1 MKFPK
6 INKQPSRSVTVPKL
20 SGGIN
25 MRDAVTM
32 VQDNQ
37 LTDSKNM
44 WYKDNILKTRPGLK
58 KCGALSYDGYIPEIA
73 CGYEFTDVKKE
84 NATKIID
91 GKLCQLVSR
100 HTFFKHL
107 DESTGTTLNTDDLLD
122 SASHIQFFWVGSYQD
137 GNGEKSVYSEELPA
151 ITSDNYV
158 CYKNYFAV
166 QDKKD
171 LYCFCETN
179 DGGDI
184 YKLSEDGSEWTR
196 LKDDGNDIYAP
207 LVMTHC
213 KKYSYGPSTSQ
224 SKLLENGA
232 VMFEGYNLLSGY
244 YRMIWSTFNSDVA
257 SITSDTDDT
266 RRHPMNYGLLF
277 NAFEY
282 VGKTV
287 TAKITDRSGTVYTH
301 SVKIQSSSG
310 WQVEQ
315 TNQGDNIYL
324 AVAGKLLAFF
334 ASPTPKN
341 DSYDNAMVTEN
352 DYVEDNM
359 EITAPCPNSTENLKK
374 VFSMQ
379 KNIWFGGDA
388 AGISG
393 GTRLFLGGNTEEKE
407 KSLVLWSG
415 LNNPLYFP
423 ENCYAY
429 VGNSNQAVTA
439 FGRQNDTLVIFK
451 ERETFYTQYTRN
463 SNISAS
469 DLINQNVVDYT
480 ASSVYF
486 PIVQLHSAI
495 GCDCPDTVEL
505 CRNRLVWACADGN
518 VYTLITE
525 NQYSERN
532 IYCLSDM
539 IKRRLKNE
547 NALEY
552 ARSCDWN
559 GHYLLFV
566 GSHVYVMNYESYGY
580 VYASSYNKT
589 DDAQVM
595 IPWWY
600 WELPSDISDVFLG
613 GNTPVCVSLSDKSPQ
628 GGYAFQADIDVFNL
642 DENAVK
648 DITESETDIP
658 SMFLTKIFDFGMP
671 HYFKNVP
678 LINMAFGNNG
688 GKPISISFVTE
699 QGEEQGETVTLSESN
714 KDEYSPEYVHNR
726 QLRPCVRLINRI
738 GVKAECQGAMS
749 VDSISLDYRALGGAR

>member
-44 WYKDNILKTRPGLK
+44 WYKDNILKTRPGTEKL
-58 KCGALSYDGYIPEIA
+58 GVLSYDEYNPTINAGHTSTYSQ
-73 CGYEFTDVKKE
+73 KE
-84 NATKIID
+84 NATKVIN
-91 GKLCQLVSR
+91 GTLCQLMSR
-100 HTFFKHL
+100 RTDFKHSI
-107 DESTGTTLNTDDLLD
+107 ETGGNLYD
-122 SASHIQFFWVGSYQD
+122 SVTRIQFFWVGKGS
-137 GNGEKSVYSEELPA
+137 SSIISELPP

-158 CYKNYFAV
+158 CYKNSFV
-166 QDKKD
+166 IQDKKE
-171 LYCFCETN
+171 LYCFCETEN
-179 DGGDI
+179 GGDI

-196 LKDDGNDIYAP
+196 LKNDGNDIYAP

-213 KKYSYGPSTSQ
+213 KTDVLRGYTGTQ
-224 SKLLENGA
+224 L
-232 VMFEGYNLLSGY
+232 EGYNLIGNY
-244 YRMIWSTFNSDVA
+244 YRMIYSTVNKELLSA
-257 SITSDTDDT
+257 TSDNGWHLMYYYLPYDYDTDGEAGFGDGT
-266 RRHPMNYGLLF
+266 YVKVIITDKDGKKTEHMAYKTSSDSSYYEIDDDGNRKVGTDGLSLVVYGSLLKF
-277 NAFEY
+277 DIINDGIWE
-282 VGKTV
+282 
-287 TAKITDRSGTVYTH
+287 TAKAYKS
-301 SVKIQSSSG
+301 
-310 WQVEQ
+310 
-315 TNQGDNIYL
+315 
-324 AVAGKLLAFF
+324 
-334 ASPTPKN
+334 
-341 DSYDNAMVTEN
+341 

-359 EITAPCPNSTENLKK
+359 EITAPYPKNTANLKK
-374 VFSMQ
+374 VFSMRS
-379 KNIWFGGDA
+379 NIWFGGDA

-393 GTRLFLGGNTEEKE
+393 GTRLFLGGNTEEKG

-463 SNISAS
+463 SNITAS

-486 PIVQLHSAI
+486 PIVQLHSTI

-505 CRNRLVWACADGN
+505 CRNRLVWACADGS
-518 VYTLITE
+518 VYTLMTE

-547 NALEY
+547 YALEY

-580 VYASSYNKT
+580 AYASSYNKT

-600 WELPSDISDVFLG
+600 WEMPFSGSVNAAFISGNSPTFVFGGIYDYDEDINIYLFDEGILTDVG
-613 GNTPVCVSLSDKSPQ
+613 G
-628 GGYAFQADIDVFNL
+628 
-642 DENAVK
+642 
-648 DITESETDIP
+648 DIP

-688 GKPISISFVTE
+688 GAPISVSFVTE

-738 GVKAECQGAMS
+738 GVKAECEGAMS

>member
-25 MRDAVTM
+25 LRDAVTM

-44 WYKDNILKTRPGLK
+44 WYKDNILKTRPALQMVS
-58 KCGALSYDGYIPEIA
+58 ALSYDRYTPSIA
-73 CGYEFTDVKKE
+73 AGHESVDVKDE
-84 NATKIID
+84 NATKVID
-91 GKLCQLVSR
+91 GKLCRLVSR
-100 HTFFKHL
+100 HTEFKHL
-107 DESTGTTLNTDDLLD
+107 IETGGNLYN
-122 SASHIQFFWVGSYQD
+122 SVSHIQFFWVGD
-137 GNGEKSVYSEELPA
+137 GKTVQLPS
-151 ITSDNYV
+151 ITSDNSV
-158 CYKNYFAV
+158 CYKNYFVV
-166 QDKKD
+166 QNKKD
-171 LYCFCETN
+171 LYCFCEKSSGGDVYRLS
-179 DGGDI
+179 DGGSAWERLED
-184 YKLSEDGSEWTR
+184 SE
-196 LKDDGNDIYAP
+196 DIYAP
-207 LVMTHC
+207 IVLTHC
-213 KKYSYGPSTSQ
+213 KPQGSTTLSEAELI
-224 SKLLENGA
+224 KNGA
-232 VMFEGYNLLSGY
+232 AMFEGYNLLGGY
-244 YRMIWSTFNSDVA
+244 YRTIWSTFNKDAAFAVP
-257 SITSDTDDT
+257 DDNGNIF
-266 RRHPMNYGLLF
+266 HMMEYSLLF
-277 NAFEY
+277 DTGDCI
-282 VGKTV
+282 GKKV
-287 TAKITDRSGTVYTH
+287 TAKITKRDGKVYTH
-301 SVKIQSSSG
+301 SVTIQPDPDKNDWSI
-310 WQVEQ
+310 EQ
-315 TNQGDNIYL
+315 TSPGDSLYLGVKDDLFAFLRSDGAYASIYE
-324 AVAGKLLAFF
+324 
-334 ASPTPKN
+334 
-341 DSYDNAMVTEN
+341 Y

-359 EITAPCPNSTENLKK
+359 EVTAPCPNDSENYKK
-374 VFSMQ
+374 VFAMQ

-393 GTRLFLGGNTEEKE
+393 GTRLFLGGNTDEKE

-463 SNISAS
+463 SDITAS
-469 DLINQNVVDYT
+469 NLINQNVVDYT

-505 CRNRLVWACADGN
+505 CRNRLVWACTDGG
-518 VYTLITE
+518 VYTLMTE
-525 NQYSERN
+525 NQFSERN
-532 IYCLSDM
+532 IYCVSDM
-539 IKRRLKNE
+539 IKRRLKKE
-547 NALEY
+547 SSLEY
-552 ARSCDWN
+552 ARSLDWN

-566 GSHVYVMNYESYGY
+566 VSHVYVMNYESYGY

-600 WELPSDISDVFLG
+600 WELPQTGMPKAAFLSGNSPICFFGGIYDYNSDINVL
-613 GNTPVCVSLSDKSPQ
+613 K
-628 GGYAFQADIDVFNL
+628 L

-648 DITESETDIP
+648 DSIAGETDIP

-678 LINMAFGNNG
+678 LINMAFGNNSG
-688 GKPISISFVTE
+688 EPISVSFVTE
-699 QGEEQGETVTLSESN
+699 QGEEQGETVALSESN

-738 GVKAECQGAMS
+738 GVRAECDGAMS

>member
-25 MRDAVTM
+25 LRDAVTM

-44 WYKDNILKTRPGLK
+44 WYKDNILKTRPGMYTNSNMK
-58 KCGALSYDGYIPEIA
+58 K
-73 CGYEFTDVKKE
+73 DVAMLNEVE
-84 NATKIID
+84 NSGKPIDIYMTKN
-91 GKLCQLVSR
+91 GKLYRLFYYEVVGERHADTDYTQL
-100 HTFFKHL
+100 
-107 DESTGTTLNTDDLLD
+107 ESAAEGGM
-122 SASHIQFFWVGSYQD
+122 FWVSSND
-137 GNGEKSVYSEELPA
+137 IISLPNLPA
-151 ITSDNYV
+151 CLSFAAQ
-158 CYKNYFAV
+158 YK
-166 QDKKD
+166 DK
-171 LYCFCETN
+171 
-179 DGGDI
+179 I
-184 YKLSEDGSEWTR
+184 YAFLINRTIYTMTIDPNENNPQWVKVEE
-196 LKDDGNDIYAP
+196 NDIYAP
-207 LVMTHC
+207 VVYAHC
-213 KKYSYGPSTSQ
+213 KVSNDKYFYGT
-224 SKLLENGA
+224 A
-232 VMFEGYNLLSGY
+232 FEGFNLLCNRYRLIYSTVNPNVEPIDNINRHEMSYSLPEIDYPDKSKFVGEKIIAVITDKNGIKTTHTVTLDSSGY
-244 YRMIWSTFNSDVA
+244 GYENSLQ
-257 SITSDTDDT
+257 SD
-266 RRHPMNYGLLF
+266 GLLMEANLRGITF
-277 NAFEY
+277 YHDAQRFEIHY
-282 VGKTV
+282 
-287 TAKITDRSGTVYTH
+287 ISINDVY
-301 SVKIQSSSG
+301 I
-310 WQVEQ
+310 
-315 TNQGDNIYL
+315 
-324 AVAGKLLAFF
+324 
-334 ASPTPKN
+334 
-341 DSYDNAMVTEN
+341 
-352 DYVEDNM
+352 EDNM
-359 EITAPCPNSTENLKK
+359 EITAPCPNSQENLEK
-374 VFSMQ
+374 VFSMRRAL
-379 KNIWFGGDA
+379 WFGGDA

-393 GTRLFLGGNTEEKE
+393 GTRLFLGGNTKEKE

-423 ENCYAY
+423 ENCYSY

-463 SNISAS
+463 SDITAS

-518 VYTLITE
+518 VYTLVSQ

-539 IKRRLKNE
+539 IKRRLSTENDLKN
-547 NALEY
+547 AH
-552 ARSCDWN
+552 SVDWE

-566 GSHVYVMNYESYGY
+566 GNHAYVMNYESYGY
-580 VYASSYNKT
+580 VNAAYYNKT
-589 DDAQVM
+589 EDAQVM
-595 IPWWY
+595 TPWWI
-600 WELPSDISDVFLG
+600 WELPNTEEYITLQAAFVSGTELFCVHYNSDGYISHYFARRFDSTLDSDINDSG
-613 GNTPVCVSLSDKSPQ
+613 EETP
-628 GGYAFQADIDVFNL
+628 IN
-642 DENAVK
+642 
-648 DITESETDIP
+648 
-658 SMFLTKIFDFGMP
+658 SMIQTKIFDFNMP

-688 GKPISISFVTE
+688 GEPISVSFVTE

-738 GVKAECQGAMS
+738 GVKAECEGAMS

>member
-1 MKFPK
+1 MKFPR
-6 INKQPSRSVTVPKL
+6 INKQPLHSVTVPKL

-25 MRDAVTM
+25 LRDAVTM
-32 VQDNQ
+32 VQDDQ

-44 WYKDNILKTRPGLK
+44 WYKDNILKTRPGIHTAGK
-58 KCGALSYDGYIPEIA
+58 LSYDGYNPPL
-73 CGYEFTDVKKE
+73 GGHDSVSVQKE
-84 NATKIID
+84 NAVKTIGGKIY
-91 GKLCQLVSR
+91 QLVSR
-100 HTFFKHL
+100 HTEFRYL
-107 DESTGTTLNTDDLLD
+107 IETGGELHD
-122 SASHIQFFWVGSYQD
+122 SVSHIQFFWVCA
-137 GNGEKSVYSEELPA
+137 EKTVPLPA
-151 ITSDNYV
+151 ITGDEGN
-158 CYKNYFAV
+158 CFQNYFAV
-166 QDKKD
+166 QSKD
-171 LYCFCETN
+171 TLYCFCGTAN
-179 DGGDI
+179 AGVI
-184 YKLSEDGSEWTR
+184 YSLSSGESVWKKVEE
-196 LKDDGNDIYAP
+196 KDIYAP
-207 LVMTHC
+207 IIMTHC
-213 KKYSYGPSTSQ
+213 KKPKYGFSISQ
-224 SKLLENGA
+224 SKLLEAGGT
-232 VMFEGYNLLSGY
+232 MFEGYNLISGY
-244 YRMIWSTFNSDVA
+244 YRMRWSTYSDIA
-257 SITSDTDDT
+257 GTQTSETDKT
-266 RRHPMNYGLLF
+266 KRHPMIYELLF

-324 AVAGKLLAFF
+324 AVAGKLLEFF
-334 ASPTPKN
+334 ASPTPTN

-393 GTRLFLGGNTEEKE
+393 GTRLFLCGNTEEKE

-451 ERETFYTQYTRN
+451 ERETFYTQYMRN
-463 SNISAS
+463 GNITAR

-480 ASSVYF
+480 ASNVYF
-486 PIVQLHSAI
+486 PMIQLHSTI

-505 CRNRLVWACADGN
+505 CRNRLVWACRDGN

-525 NQYSERN
+525 NQFSERN

-539 IKRRLKNE
+539 IKRRLQTE
-547 NALEY
+547 NALEL
-552 ARSCDWN
+552 AHSCDWN
-559 GHYLLFV
+559 GHYLLFT
-566 GSHVYVMNYESYGY
+566 GNHVYVMNYESYGY

-589 DDAQVM
+589 DDAQLR

-600 WELPSDISDVFLG
+600 WELPTSSNPAAV
-613 GNTPVCVSLSDKSPQ
+613 LSDMQ
-628 GGYAFQADIDVFNL
+628 ELLFVLNDFYRFDADIDVYRL
-642 DENAVK
+642 DEKAEQ
-648 DITESETDIP
+648 DTMTDQTGIP
-658 SMFLTKIFDFGMP
+658 TMLLTKIFDFNLP
-671 HYFKNVP
+671 HHYKNVP
-678 LINMAFGNNG
+678 LVNMAFGNNG
-688 GKPISISFVTE
+688 GAPIRISFVTD
-699 QGEEQGETVTLSESN
+699 QGEEQGETVELSESDQ
-714 KDEYSPEYVHNR
+714 DEYSPEFVHNR

-738 GVKAECQGAMS
+738 GIKAECEGAMS
-749 VDSISLDYRALGGAR
+749 VDSISIDYRALGGAR

>member
-6 INKQPSRSVTVPKL
+6 INKQPLRTVTVPEL

-25 MRDAVTM
+25 LRDAVTM

-44 WYKDNILKTRPGLK
+44 WYKDNILKTRPGTEKL
-58 KCGALSYDGYIPEIA
+58 GVLSYDGYNPTINA
-73 CGYEFTDVKKE
+73 GHTSTYSQKE
-84 NATKIID
+84 NATKVIN
-91 GKLCQLVSR
+91 GALCQLMSR
-100 HTFFKHL
+100 RTDFKHL
-107 DESTGTTLNTDDLLD
+107 IETGGNLYD
-122 SASHIQFFWVGSYQD
+122 SVTRIQFFWVGKGS
-137 GNGEKSVYSEELPA
+137 SSIISELPP

-158 CYKNYFAV
+158 CYKNSFV
-166 QDKKD
+166 IQNKKE
-171 LYCFCETN
+171 LYCFCETEN
-179 DGGDI
+179 GGDI
-184 YKLSEDGSEWTR
+184 FKLSDGDSAWVKVEE
-196 LKDDGNDIYAP
+196 KDIYAP
-207 LVMTHC
+207 IIMTHC
-213 KKYSYGPSTSQ
+213 KKPEDIEMNQ
-224 SKLLENGA
+224 SGLLNNGA
-232 VMFEGYNLLSGY
+232 VMLEGYNLISGY
-244 YRMIWSTFNSDVA
+244 YRMIWSTYSNIAAVDKESAMSYVILHSVKDF
-257 SITSDTDDT
+257 
-266 RRHPMNYGLLF
+266 
-277 NAFEY
+277 

-287 TAKITDRSGTVYTH
+287 TVKITDKNGVVYTH
-301 SVKIQSSSG
+301 SVKIQSNSG
-310 WQVEQ
+310 WQME
-315 TNQGDNIYL
+315 TINRGDNIYL
-324 AVAGKLLAFF
+324 GVNDKYLSFF
-334 ASPTPKN
+334 KSTSN
-341 DSYDNAMVTEN
+341 TEHAWIN
-352 DYVEDNM
+352 ESDYVEDNM
-359 EITAPCPNSTENLKK
+359 EITAPCPNSVENLKK
-374 VFSMQ
+374 VFAMQ

-415 LNNPLYFP
+415 LNKPLYFP

-429 VGNSNQAVTA
+429 VGTSNQAVTA

-463 SNISAS
+463 SDITAS
-469 DLINQNVVDYT
+469 DLINQSVVDYT

-505 CRNRLVWACADGN
+505 CRNRLVWACTDGS
-518 VYTLITE
+518 VYTLMTE

-532 IYCLSDM
+532 IYCISDM

-566 GSHVYVMNYESYGY
+566 GSHVYVMNYASYGY
-580 VYASSYNKT
+580 AYASSYNKT
-589 DDAQVM
+589 EDAQVM

-600 WELPSDISDVFLG
+600 WEMPFSGSVNAAFISGNSPTFVFGGIYDYDEDINIYLFDEGILTDVG
-613 GNTPVCVSLSDKSPQ
+613 G
-628 GGYAFQADIDVFNL
+628 
-642 DENAVK
+642 
-648 DITESETDIP
+648 DIP

-688 GKPISISFVTE
+688 GEPISVSFVTE

-726 QLRPCVRLINRI
+726 QLRPCVRLVNRI
-738 GVKAECQGAMS
+738 GVRAECEGAMS

>member
-44 WYKDNILKTRPGLK
+44 WYKDNILKTRPGTEKL
-58 KCGALSYDGYIPEIA
+58 GVLSYDEYNPTINAGHTSTYSQ
-73 CGYEFTDVKKE
+73 KE
-84 NATKIID
+84 NATKVIN
-91 GKLCQLVSR
+91 GALCQLMSR
-100 HTFFKHL
+100 RTDFKYL
-107 DESTGTTLNTDDLLD
+107 IETGGNLYD
-122 SASHIQFFWVGSYQD
+122 SVTRIQFFWVGKGS
-137 GNGEKSVYSEELPA
+137 SSIISELPP

-158 CYKNYFAV
+158 CYKNSFV
-166 QDKKD
+166 IQDKKE
-171 LYCFCETN
+171 LYCFCETEN
-179 DGGDI
+179 GGDI
-184 YKLSEDGSEWTR
+184 FKLSDGDSAWVKVEDNG
-196 LKDDGNDIYAP
+196 KDIYAP

-213 KKYSYGPSTSQ
+213 KSTDHLMPSESQ
-224 SKLLENGA
+224 ILDAGG

-244 YRMIWSTFNSDVA
+244 YRMIWSTYNNSIA
-257 SITSDTDDT
+257 LPKSESDPTKV
-266 RRHPMNYGLLF
+266 HWMLYGLLHSVRDF
-277 NAFEY
+277 

-287 TAKITDRSGTVYTH
+287 TVKITNQNGSVYTH
-301 SVKIQSSSG
+301 SLTVNNEPG
-310 WQVEQ
+310 WQKEQ
-315 TNQGDNIYL
+315 TDRGDGIYL
-324 AVAGKLLAFF
+324 GVFRKALAFF
-334 ASPTPKN
+334 PSPSSSTFA
-341 DSYDNAMVTEN
+341 YITEN

-359 EITAPCPNSTENLKK
+359 EITAPCPNSVENLKK

-393 GTRLFLGGNTEEKE
+393 GTRLFLGGNAEEKE
-407 KSLVLWSG
+407 KSLVLWSR

-463 SNISAS
+463 SDITAS

-486 PIVQLHSAI
+486 PIIQLHSAI
-495 GCDCPDTVEL
+495 GCDSPDTVEL
-505 CRNRLVWACADGN
+505 CRNRLVWACTDGS

-566 GSHVYVMNYESYGY
+566 ASHVYVMNYESYGY
-580 VYASSYNKT
+580 AYASSYNKT
-589 DDAQVM
+589 EDAQVM

-600 WELPSDISDVFLG
+600 WEMPFSGSVNAAFVSGNSPTFVFGGIYDYDEDINIYLFDEGIFTDVG
-613 GNTPVCVSLSDKSPQ
+613 G
-628 GGYAFQADIDVFNL
+628 
-642 DENAVK
+642 
-648 DITESETDIP
+648 DIP

-688 GKPISISFVTE
+688 GEPISVSFVTE

-738 GVKAECQGAMS
+738 GVKAECEGAMS
-749 VDSISLDYRALGGAR
+749 VDSISLDYRALGGAK

>member
-44 WYKDNILKTRPGLK
+44 WYKDNILKTRPGMHASGDMKYGVAILNEVRNSGK
-58 KCGALSYDGYIPEIA
+58 PIDIYM
-73 CGYEFTDVKKE
+73 
-84 NATKIID
+84 TKN
-91 GKLCQLVSR
+91 GKLYRLFYYEVSGER
-100 HTFFKHL
+100 HS
-107 DESTGTTLNTDDLLD
+107 DTDDNPSLIT
-122 SASHIQFFWVGSYQD
+122 AVEAGMFWISSDDIISLPVLPYPLSFAAQYQD
-137 GNGEKSVYSEELPA
+137 KIYAFLNNQTIYTMTIDPDENNPQWVKVEDNG
-151 ITSDNYV
+151 T
-158 CYKNYFAV
+158 
-166 QDKKD
+166 
-171 LYCFCETN
+171 
-179 DGGDI
+179 
-184 YKLSEDGSEWTR
+184 
-196 LKDDGNDIYAP
+196 DIYAP

-213 KKYSYGPSTSQ
+213 KTN
-224 SKLLENGA
+224 LLRKRTGTQ
-232 VMFEGYNLLSGY
+232 FEGYNLIGNY
-244 YRMIWSTFNSDVA
+244 YRMIYSTVNKELLSSSSDNSWHEMIYQLEFSYDK
-257 SITSDTDDT
+257 DDEAGFG
-266 RRHPMNYGLLF
+266 YGTF
-277 NAFEY
+277 VKA
-282 VGKTV
+282 T
-287 TAKITDRSGTVYTH
+287 ITDKNGKKTEHVAYKMSSDSSYYEIDDDGNRKVGLDGLSLVVDGSILRFQIINDGNWENAKVY
-301 SVKIQSSSG
+301 
-310 WQVEQ
+310 
-315 TNQGDNIYL
+315 
-324 AVAGKLLAFF
+324 
-334 ASPTPKN
+334 AS
-341 DSYDNAMVTEN
+341 

-359 EITAPCPNSTENLKK
+359 LITAPCPNSAENHKK
-374 VFSMQ
+374 VFSMSRAL
-379 KNIWFGGDA
+379 WFGGDA

-415 LNNPLYFP
+415 LNKPLYFP

-463 SNISAS
+463 SDITAS
-469 DLINQNVVDYT
+469 DLINKNVVDYT

-495 GCDCPDTVEL
+495 GCNCPDTVEL

-518 VYTLITE
+518 VYTLISQ

-539 IKRRLKNE
+539 IKRRLSAETDLKN
-547 NALEY
+547 AHS
-552 ARSCDWN
+552 ADWE
-559 GHYLLFV
+559 GHYFLFV
-566 GSHVYVMNYESYGY
+566 GNHAYIMNYESYGY
-580 VYASSYNKT
+580 VNAAYYNKT
-589 DDAQVM
+589 EDAQVM
-595 IPWWY
+595 TPWWL
-600 WELPSDISDVFLG
+600 WDLPCENYITLQSAFVSGVNLFCVYYNSDGYISHYFVRRFDLGLDSDISDSG
-613 GNTPVCVSLSDKSPQ
+613 GEIPIKSMIQ
-628 GGYAFQADIDVFNL
+628 
-642 DENAVK
+642 
-648 DITESETDIP
+648 
-658 SMFLTKIFDFGMP
+658 TKIFDFGMP

-688 GKPISISFVTE
+688 GAPISVSFVTE

-714 KDEYSPEYVHNR
+714 DNEYSPEYVHNR

-738 GVKAECQGAMS
+738 GVKAECEGAMS

>member
-6 INKQPSRSVTVPKL
+6 INKQPSRTVTVPEL

-25 MRDAVTM
+25 LRDAVTM

-44 WYKDNILKTRPGLK
+44 WYKDNILKTRPGTEKL
-58 KCGALSYDGYIPEIA
+58 GVLSYDGYNPTINA
-73 CGYEFTDVKKE
+73 GHTSTYSQKE
-84 NATKIID
+84 NATKVIN
-91 GKLCQLVSR
+91 GALCQLMSR
-100 HTFFKHL
+100 RTDFKYL
-107 DESTGTTLNTDDLLD
+107 IETGGNLYD
-122 SASHIQFFWVGSYQD
+122 SVTRIQFFWVGKGS
-137 GNGEKSVYSEELPA
+137 SSIISELPP

-158 CYKNYFAV
+158 CYKNSFV
-166 QDKKD
+166 IQNKKE
-171 LYCFCETN
+171 LYCFCETEN
-179 DGGDI
+179 GGDI
-184 YKLSEDGSEWTR
+184 FKLSDGDSAWVKVEE
-196 LKDDGNDIYAP
+196 KDIYAP
-207 LVMTHC
+207 IIMTHC
-213 KKYSYGPSTSQ
+213 KKPEDIEMNQ
-224 SKLLENGA
+224 SGLLNNGA
-232 VMFEGYNLLSGY
+232 VMLEGYNLISGY
-244 YRMIWSTFNSDVA
+244 YRMIWSTYSNIAAVDKESA
-257 SITSDTDDT
+257 MS
-266 RRHPMNYGLLF
+266 YGILHSVKDF
-277 NAFEY
+277 

-287 TAKITDRSGTVYTH
+287 TVKITDKNGIVYTH
-301 SVKIQSSSG
+301 SVKIQSNSG
-310 WQVEQ
+310 WQMEQ
-315 TNQGDNIYL
+315 INRGDNIYL
-324 AVAGKLLAFF
+324 GVKDKYLSFF
-334 ASPTPKN
+334 KSTSNMEHAWINES
-341 DSYDNAMVTEN
+341 

-359 EITAPCPNSTENLKK
+359 DITAPCPNSVENLKK
-374 VFSMQ
+374 VFAMQ

-423 ENCYAY
+423 ENCYSY
-429 VGNSNQAVTA
+429 VSNSNQAVTA

-463 SNISAS
+463 SDITAS
-469 DLINQNVVDYT
+469 DLINQSVVDYT

-486 PIVQLHSAI
+486 PIIQLHSAI

-505 CRNRLVWACADGN
+505 CRNRLVWACTDGS
-518 VYTLITE
+518 VYTLMTE

-532 IYCLSDM
+532 IYCISDM

-566 GSHVYVMNYESYGY
+566 GSHVYVMNYASYGY
-580 VYASSYNKT
+580 AYASSYNKT
-589 DDAQVM
+589 EDAQVM

-600 WELPSDISDVFLG
+600 WELPFSGSVNAAFISGNSPTFVFGGIYDYDEDINIYLFDEGILTDVG
-613 GNTPVCVSLSDKSPQ
+613 G
-628 GGYAFQADIDVFNL
+628 
-642 DENAVK
+642 
-648 DITESETDIP
+648 DIP

-678 LINMAFGNNG
+678 LINIAFGNNSG
-688 GKPISISFVTE
+688 EPISVSFVTE

-738 GVKAECQGAMS
+738 GVKAECEGAMS

>member
-44 WYKDNILKTRPGLK
+44 WYKDNILKTRPGAKYL
-58 KCGALSYDGYIPEIA
+58 GALSYDGYNPTINSGHPET
-73 CGYEFTDVKKE
+73 YSQKE
-84 NATKIID
+84 NATKVIN
-91 GKLCQLVSR
+91 GALCQLMSR
-100 HTFFKHL
+100 RTDFKHL
-107 DESTGTTLNTDDLLD
+107 IETGGNLYD
-122 SASHIQFFWVGSYQD
+122 SVTRIQFFWVGKGS
-137 GNGEKSVYSEELPA
+137 SSIISELPP

-158 CYKNYFAV
+158 CYKNSFV
-166 QDKKD
+166 IQDKKE
-171 LYCFCETN
+171 LYCFCETEN
-179 DGGDI
+179 GGDI
-184 YKLSEDGSEWTR
+184 FKLSDGDSAWVKVEEN
-196 LKDDGNDIYAP
+196 GIYAP
-207 LVMTHC
+207 IVYTHC
-213 KKYSYGPSTSQ
+213 KVSNDKYFYGT
-224 SKLLENGA
+224 A
-232 VMFEGYNLLSGY
+232 FEGFNLLGNRYRLIYSTVNPNVEPIDNINRHEMSYSLPEIDYPDKSKFVGEKIIAVITDKDGIKTTHTVTLDSSGY
-244 YRMIWSTFNSDVA
+244 GYENSLQ
-257 SITSDTDDT
+257 SD
-266 RRHPMNYGLLF
+266 GLLMEANLRGILF
-277 NAFEY
+277 YHDTQRLEIHMISIN
-282 VGKTV
+282 
-287 TAKITDRSGTVYTH
+287 DVY
-301 SVKIQSSSG
+301 I
-310 WQVEQ
+310 
-315 TNQGDNIYL
+315 
-324 AVAGKLLAFF
+324 
-334 ASPTPKN
+334 
-341 DSYDNAMVTEN
+341 
-352 DYVEDNM
+352 EDNM
-359 EITAPCPNSTENLKK
+359 EITAPCPNSSENLKK
-374 VFSMQ
+374 VFAMQ

-463 SNISAS
+463 SDITAS

-486 PIVQLHSAI
+486 PIIQLHSAI

-505 CRNRLVWACADGN
+505 CRNRLVWACTDGS

-580 VYASSYNKT
+580 AYASSYNKT

-600 WELPSDISDVFLG
+600 WEMPFSGSVNAAFVSGNSPTFVFGGIYDYDEDINIYIFDEGILTDVG
-613 GNTPVCVSLSDKSPQ
+613 GN
-628 GGYAFQADIDVFNL
+628 
-642 DENAVK
+642 
-648 DITESETDIP
+648 IP

-671 HYFKNVP
+671 HYYKNVP

-688 GKPISISFVTE
+688 GEPISVSFVTE

-738 GVKAECQGAMS
+738 GVKAECEGAMS